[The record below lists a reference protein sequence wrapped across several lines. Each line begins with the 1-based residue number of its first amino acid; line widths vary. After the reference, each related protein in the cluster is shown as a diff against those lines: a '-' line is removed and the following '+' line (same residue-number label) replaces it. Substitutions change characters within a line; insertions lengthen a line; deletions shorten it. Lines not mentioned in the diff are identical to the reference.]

1 MSKNENIKK
10 VSKYNKENYVI
21 MYQHVKIYRTYKIHV
36 SNSRYS
42 RACCHIKSKP
52 TYFEKNMAF
61 IAPFFR
67 WRRNDLKRCQIYT
80 RAMRSPI
87 KPHNVLP
94 ERSFLPQ
101 PWKTLQSREHS
112 AVSSMTFL
120 PATKNS
126 FQPLRLVRRLLQPR
140 TGFKLKPQKQRNSY
154 IDIQSVLG
162 F

>member
-1 MSKNENIKK
+1 MLRMMFLKFFSFFYLNQVSLFIQFILFPMQIFINNLKKLSMSKNENIKK
-10 VSKYNKENYVI
+10 VSKSNKENYVI

-42 RACCHIKSKP
+42 RACYNIKSKP

-94 ERSFLPQ
+94 ERSFLP
-101 PWKTLQSREHS
+101 
-112 AVSSMTFL
+112 
-120 PATKNS
+120 
-126 FQPLRLVRRLLQPR
+126 
-140 TGFKLKPQKQRNSY
+140 
-154 IDIQSVLG
+154 
-162 F
+162 